1 MSINSARKAQLISRS
16 VIFNLTAAVFSACA
30 LVNPVQPAPTAGP
43 ANAHTQAAESI
54 VARVTQGTPTETPRP
69 SATLAP
75 NTFTPTPT
83 SVGADTATP
92 VPTDAQLSTES
103 PQPTDTAESFETQ
116 PPTAING
123 DFTIVLR
130 DEFSGD
136 SGWYTLEED
145 IFGFEYAQGGYRIY
159 VNLLDTPIWSVRQR
173 ELADVRLEVDV
184 SRTGGPENGYFGV
197 VCRFNQ
203 EERNYYALVISGDGS
218 YAIARTE
225 NNEFE
230 FIQEGAAPAGV
241 IKSGDA
247 ANRVV
252 ADCMGDTLT
261 LSANGQQ
268 LASIEDG
275 DFETGWIGLIAG
287 TRDQPGI
294 VALFD
299 NLIVLK
305 P

>member
-1 MSINSARKAQLISRS
+1 
-16 VIFNLTAAVFSACA
+16 
-30 LVNPVQPAPTAGP
+30 
-43 ANAHTQAAESI
+43 
-54 VARVTQGTPTETPRP
+54 
-69 SATLAP
+69 
-75 NTFTPTPT
+75 
-83 SVGADTATP
+83 
-92 VPTDAQLSTES
+92 
-103 PQPTDTAESFETQ
+103 
-116 PPTAING
+116 
-123 DFTIVLR
+123 LR

-173 ELADVRLEVDV
+173 EIDDVRLEVDV

>member
-1 MSINSARKAQLISRS
+1 MSKNNPGKARLISRS
-16 VIFNLTAAVFSACA
+16 VIFNLTAAIFSACA
-30 LVNPVQPAPTAGP
+30 VVNPIQPAPTGES

-54 VARVTQGTPTETPRP
+54 VAQVTQGTPTETPRP
-69 SATLAP
+69 SATVAP
-75 NTFTPTPT
+75 STFTPTPT
-83 SVGADTATP
+83 SVGADTTTP
-92 VPTDAQLSTES
+92 VPTDAQASTES
-103 PQPTDTAESFETQ
+103 PQPTDSPESLETQ
-116 PPTAING
+116 PPTPIIG
-123 DFTIVLR
+123 DFTIVLQ

-136 SGWYTLEED
+136 TGWYTLEED

-173 ELADVRLEVDV
+173 ELDDVRLEVDV

-197 VCRFNQ
+197 ICRFNQ
-203 EERNYYALVISGDGS
+203 EERNYYALVIDGDGN
-218 YAIARTE
+218 YAIAKTE

-230 FIQEGAAPAGV
+230 FILEGTSPAGA
-241 IKSGDA
+241 IRSGDA
-247 ANRVV
+247 ANRVA
-252 ADCMGDTLT
+252 ADCIGDTLT
-261 LSANGQQ
+261 LWANGQQ

-287 TRDQPGI
+287 TRDEPGV

-299 NLIVLK
+299 NLLVLR